1 MKYII
6 LGIFII
12 VVWVFAYCMCQVAGE
27 NHYPDIHDVYP
38 PREDEE

>member
-1 MKYII
+1 MKYIL

-12 VVWVFAYCMCQVAGE
+12 VVWFFAYYMCQASGE
-27 NHYPDIHDVYP
+27 NQYPDIHDVYP